1 MTRGKELLVGV
12 VIIVAVAVAVV
23 GTLWLQ
29 GTTFGPVVTLDV
41 LTESAG
47 QLAEGNAVTYRGV
60 RIGQVTTIAVLPDG
74 SGVRITMMLESDV
87 ALPVD
92 PVAILQ
98 PESLFGDWQA
108 EIVSRSSYPSYPFFD
123 VPARALTDS
132 LVVGGYALPEL
143 SRLTRTADQIA
154 TNLEELTGRL
164 ELAFNEETAASLA
177 AAIANIQVIT
187 EEVRTLVREQGAVA
201 GSIAANA
208 DTAFAEIQVAASAA
222 RRSFESVERTI
233 GAAELDSLFG
243 DMRAASR
250 EIRTVAAAL
259 ADSTGGVAPTLARA
273 DSAFTRLD
281 RIAARIES
289 GEGSVGRLLADST
302 LAVRAEEAVAEL
314 QLLLRDIQ
322 ENPRRYVRLSLF

>member
-1 MTRGKELLVGV
+1 MTRGKEFLVGL
-12 VIIVAVAVAVV
+12 VIIVAVSVAVV

-47 QLAEGNAVTYRGV
+47 QLGEGNTVTYRGV
-60 RIGQVTTIAVLPDG
+60 RIGRVTTIAVLPDG
-74 SGVRITMMLESDV
+74 SGVRVSLLLDRDV
-87 ALPVD
+87 TLPRD
-92 PVAILQ
+92 AVAILQ

-108 EIVSRSSYPSYPFFD
+108 EIVSRRSYPRFPFFD
-123 VPARALTDS
+123 VPAGSDA
-132 LVVGGYALPEL
+132 VGGYALPEI

-164 ELAFNEETAASLA
+164 ELAFNEETATSLA

-201 GSIAANA
+201 ASIAANA
-208 DTAFAEIQVAASAA
+208 DTALAEVQVAASAA

-233 GAAELDSLFG
+233 DAAELDSLLG

-250 EIRTVAAAL
+250 DIRLVAAAL
-259 ADSTGGVAPTLARA
+259 ADTTTGLSPTLGRA
-273 DSAFTRLD
+273 DSAFARLD
-281 RIAARIES
+281 RIAARVEA
-289 GEGSVGRLLADST
+289 GEGSLGRLLSDST
-302 LAVRAEEAVAEL
+302 LVVRAEEVLAEL
-314 QLLLRDIQ
+314 DLLLRDIQ
-322 ENPRRYVRLSLF
+322 ENPRRYVRLSIF

>member
-12 VIIVAVAVAVV
+12 VIIVAVSVAVV

-29 GTTFGPVVTLDV
+29 GTTFGPVVTIDV

-47 QLAEGNAVTYRGV
+47 QLAEGNSVTYRGV

-74 SGVRITMMLESDV
+74 SGVRVSLLLERDV
-87 ALPVD
+87 ALPRD
-92 PVAILQ
+92 AVAILQ

-108 EIVSRSSYPSYPFFD
+108 EIVSHGSYPRFPFFD
-123 VPARALTDS
+123 VPAGGDAI
-132 LVVGGYALPEL
+132 GGYALPEI

-164 ELAFNEETAASLA
+164 ELAFNEETATSLG

-187 EEVRTLVREQGAVA
+187 EEVRTLVREQGVVA
-201 GSIAANA
+201 TSIAANA
-208 DTAFAEIQVAASAA
+208 DTALAEIQVAAGAA

-233 GAAELDSLFG
+233 DAAELDSLLG

-250 EIRTVAAAL
+250 EIRLVAAAL
-259 ADSTGGVAPTLARA
+259 ADTTTGLSPTLGRA
-273 DSAFTRLD
+273 DSAFARLD
-281 RIAARIES
+281 RIAARVEA
-289 GEGSVGRLLADST
+289 GEGSLGRLLSDST
-302 LAVRAEEAVAEL
+302 LVVRAEEVLAEL
-314 QLLLRDIQ
+314 DLLLRDIQ
-322 ENPRRYVRLSLF
+322 ENPRRYVRLSIF

>member
-12 VIIVAVAVAVV
+12 VIIVSVAVAVV

-29 GTTFGPVVTLDV
+29 GSTFGPVVTFDV

-47 QLAEGNAVTYRGV
+47 QLGEGNAVTYRGV
-60 RIGQVTTIAVLPDG
+60 RIGQVATIAVLADG
-74 SGVRITMMLESDV
+74 SGVRISLLIERDV
-87 ALPVD
+87 ALPSD
-92 PVAILQ
+92 AVAILQ

-108 EIVSRSSYPSYPFFD
+108 EIVSRGSYPLYPFFD
-123 VPARALTDS
+123 VPAGADA
-132 LVVGGYALPEL
+132 VGGYALPEI

-164 ELAFNEETAASLA
+164 ELAFNEETATSLA

-187 EEVRTLVREQGAVA
+187 EEVRALVREQGAVA
-201 GSIAANA
+201 ASIAANA
-208 DTAFAEIQVAASAA
+208 DTALAEIQVAAGAA

-233 GAAELDSLFG
+233 DAAELDSLLG

-250 EIRTVAAAL
+250 EIRLVAAAL
-259 ADSTGGVAPTLARA
+259 ADTTTGLAPTLGRA
-273 DSAFTRLD
+273 DSAFARLD
-281 RIAARIES
+281 RIAARVES
-289 GEGSVGRLLADST
+289 GQGSLGRLVNDST
-302 LAVRAEEAVAEL
+302 LVLRAEEVLAEL
-314 QLLLRDIQ
+314 DLLLRDIQ

>member
-47 QLAEGNAVTYRGV
+47 QLGEGNAVTYRGV
-60 RIGQVTTIAVLPDG
+60 RIGQVTTIEVLPDG
-74 SGVRITMMLESDV
+74 SGVRISLLLEQDV
-87 ALPVD
+87 ALPGD
-92 PVAILQ
+92 AVAILQ

-108 EIVSRSSYPSYPFFD
+108 EIVSRGSYPRFPFFE
-123 VPARALTDS
+123 VPAGAEA
-132 LVVGGYALPEL
+132 VGGYALPEL

-164 ELAFNEETAASLA
+164 ELAFNEETATNLA

-187 EEVRTLVREQGAVA
+187 EEVRSLVREQGAVA
-201 GSIAANA
+201 TTIAANA
-208 DTAFAEIQVAASAA
+208 DTALAEIQVAAGAA
-222 RRSFESVERTI
+222 RRTFESVERTVD
-233 GAAELDSLFG
+233 AAELDSLLG
-243 DMRAASR
+243 LMRAAAR
-250 EIRTVAAAL
+250 DIRQVAGEL
-259 ADSTGGVAPTLARA
+259 ADTTSGLVPTLGRA
-273 DSAFTRLD
+273 DSAFARLD
-281 RIAARIES
+281 RIAARVEA
-289 GEGSVGRLLADST
+289 GEGSIGRLLTDST
-302 LAVRAEEAVAEL
+302 LVVRAEEVLAEL
-314 QLLLRDIQ
+314 DLLLRDIQ